1 MTEDALEAMARRIT
15 KIELMVLGQQDR
27 INDLAEVNRRRAV
40 NISQLRRR
48 VADLESEI
56 GELQQKET
64 L

>member
-15 KIELMVLGQQDR
+15 KIELMLLSQQGR
-27 INDLAEVNRRRAV
+27 INDLVEVNRRRTV

-48 VADLESEI
+48 VADLENEI